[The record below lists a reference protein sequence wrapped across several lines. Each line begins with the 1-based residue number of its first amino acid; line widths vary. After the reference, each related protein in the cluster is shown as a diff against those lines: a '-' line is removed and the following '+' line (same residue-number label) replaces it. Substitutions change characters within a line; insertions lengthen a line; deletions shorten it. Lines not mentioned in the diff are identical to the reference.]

1 MPLFIAKT
9 KLIILQNVSEIN
21 SKNLKTKRLAIII
34 LIAKLLTLIINIYYS
49 PIINK

>member
-34 LIAKLLTLIINIYYS
+34 LIAKLLSLNHKQIKQDCVNE
-49 PIINK
+49 